1 MKKNVEQGEI
11 PQHQVHER
19 NHQINMRHKGYVKR
33 WCPIQR
39 VFIVDRTGDNHG
51 AIQAGSNGKEML
63 VTGNAFGCLA
73 YEAQHD
79 HLDVEKYDLITM
91 Q

>member
-1 MKKNVEQGEI
+1 MTFCLSIIAPVSCKDIMKKNVEQGEI

-19 NHQINMRHKGYVKR
+19 NHQINMRQKGYVKR
-33 WCPIQR
+33 WCPIQK
-39 VFIVDRTGDNHG
+39 VFIMDRTGDNHG

-73 YEAQHD
+73 
-79 HLDVEKYDLITM
+79 
-91 Q
+91 